1 MSTSNKVLEQ
11 ELTKFAIK
19 NPTVSSEKI
28 ATLRAA
34 YAQEKLPQVFM
45 EAKRK
50 LLEDA
55 ARAANY
61 DYKIKECFVFPH
73 PFQRFEFFLRS
84 YWLARKSDYPTWWR
98 PLEDDGDALR
108 LAVKLKVFLCHQY
121 LFHKLYE
128 EEVANGLDEPAA
140 TRRAIVRAAATLGKE
155 AHESDR

>member
-1 MSTSNKVLEQ
+1 MDRAARIVAGEIENMSTSNKVLEQ

-34 YAQEKLPQVFM
+34 YAQEKLPRVFM

-73 PFQRFEFFLRS
+73 PFQRFEFFLN
-84 YWLARKSDYPTWWR
+84 
-98 PLEDDGDALR
+98 DDGFISF
-108 LAVKLKVFLCHQY
+108 FLCGSNASRA
-121 LFHKLYE
+121 LTINLWRASRAPI
-128 EEVANGLDEPAA
+128 VPVTTGLSAMLC
-140 TRRAIVRAAATLGKE
+140 TTSG
-155 AHESDR
+155 